1 MLLSKISNFVLKFPK
16 STLGCLLAITM
27 YFGYIAFFSDTRLL
41 TDFSLEQLFPESDP
55 EKDIYEAF
63 IQEFPRE
70 DAILF
75 LVYKCEDCLSR
86 ESIQLVSDLSEELEF
101 LEGVIEVTS
110 LTTILGGDYL
120 SDDLTATEWKNNK
133 TNIISSPM
141 YSNLITAQDGQ
152 IASIV
157 IKLSAEIQNH
167 KTRKAVMSEVDDLM
181 IDFPYEW
188 HAAGIPFIRT
198 KYVDFVMRERDIFI
212 PLAFLVSI
220 IVLFLVF
227 RQLKSIILSF
237 IAIGATL
244 IWVSGIMALFGIT
257 INVIS
262 YLTYNLLTIIG
273 VSDCIHI
280 LIKYHEKLYQ
290 GCGKIKAVD
299 GVIQEIGAALFLTS
313 FTTAVGFFSLMFTNI
328 RIIQEFGFIV
338 GVGVILM
345 FVLTII
351 VIPLLLSFIEV
362 PDKEHIKRL
371 VEGGRLQ
378 AAERLNKWIVNH
390 PKYILYG
397 ATVVITISII
407 GLFRVSDNFSI
418 FNDFRPGNEI
428 YESIKF
434 VDTQLGGVFPVEVLI
449 ETDRSNGV
457 IDSEI
462 LTAMDQF
469 QDSISNLNGIGSVKS
484 IVDILK
490 VFNQEDTGKLEI
502 PQNIE
507 DIQSYLV
514 LSGDFQELYISDSKL
529 KTRITCR
536 VIAGTADEADSLKV
550 LIYKFAEDILPADC
564 KSVITGSIM
573 VMLKTNKYL
582 VKNLLT
588 SFVIAFIVIFFSM
601 MFLFRSKKLAML
613 SILPNVIPLIFAGGV
628 MGLAGIILRPST
640 AMTFSIALGIAV
652 DDTIHFLARFR
663 QEFKKFNGDYAKAI
677 NRTLLTTGKAII
689 STTIVISLGFI
700 VMLFSAY
707 VPNFE
712 FALLGTIILII
723 ALAGSLILL
732 PVLIMTIK
740 PKFRFRLEKSD
751 D

>member
-1 MLLSKISNFVLKFPK
+1 MLLHNLSKFVLKYPK
-16 STLGCLLAITM
+16 LILGCLFTFTM
-27 YFGYIAFFSDTRLL
+27 YFGYTAFFSENKLQ
-41 TDFSLEQLFPESDP
+41 TDFSVEQLFPESDP

-75 LVYKCEDCLSR
+75 LVYKCEDCMSR
-86 ESIQLVSDLSEELEF
+86 DAIQSVSELTEDLEF
-101 LEGVIEVTS
+101 LDDVIEVTS
-110 LTTILGGDYL
+110 LTTIMGGDYL
-120 SDDLTATEWKNNK
+120 AEDLSDEDWENNK
-133 TNIISSPM
+133 KEIISNPL
-141 YSNLITAQDGQ
+141 YTNLLTAQDGE
-152 IASIV
+152 IASII
-157 IKLSAEIQNH
+157 IKLDSEVQNH
-167 KTRKAVMSEVDDLM
+167 KARKAVMSKVEDLM
-181 IDFPYEW
+181 EDFHYEW

-212 PLAFLVSI
+212 PLAFLVSV

-237 IAIGATL
+237 IAISTTL
-244 IWVSGIMALFGIT
+244 IWISGIMAMLGISV
-257 INVIS
+257 NVIS

-290 GCGKIKAVD
+290 GCKKLTAVD
-299 GVIQEIGAALFLTS
+299 GVIREIGAALFITS
-313 FTTAVGFFSLMFTNI
+313 FTTAIGFLSLFFTNI

-338 GVGVILM
+338 GFGVILM
-345 FVLTII
+345 FIFTII
-351 VIPLLLSFIEV
+351 IVPVLLSFIEV

-378 AAERLNKWIVNH
+378 TAERLNKWILKH
-390 PKYILYG
+390 PKNILAG
-397 ATVVITISII
+397 STIIITLSIV
-407 GLFRVSDNFSI
+407 GLFQVSDNFSI

-434 VDTQLGGVFPVEVLI
+434 VDNELGGVFPVDVLV

-457 IDSEI
+457 IDPEL
-462 LTAMDQF
+462 LTAIDEF
-469 QDSISNLNGIGSVKS
+469 QDSISTIYGIGSVKS
-484 IVDILK
+484 IIDILK
-490 VFNQEDTGKLEI
+490 VLNREDTGEFAI
-502 PQNIE
+502 PENIE
-507 DIQSYLV
+507 DIQSYLI
-514 LSGDFQELYISDSKL
+514 LSEDLKDLYISDSNH
-529 KTRITCR
+529 KTRVTCR
-536 VIAGTADEADSLKV
+536 VIAGTADEADSLKT
-550 LIYKFAEDILPADC
+550 LIHQYADELLPADC
-564 KSVITGSIM
+564 NSVITGSIV

-588 SFVIAFIVIFFSM
+588 SFILAFIVIFFSM
-601 MFLFRSKKLAML
+601 MFLFRSKQLAL
-613 SILPNVIPLIFAGGV
+613 ISIFPNIIPLMFAGGV

-663 QEFKKFNGDYAKAI
+663 QEYKKFNGDYTKAI

-712 FALLGTIILII
+712 FALLGTIILVI

-732 PVLIMTIK
+732 PVLIMFIK
-740 PKFRFRLEKSD
+740 PKFRFRLEKSEE
-751 D
+751 